1 MVQNFLDW
9 WNKETKGHKIL
20 KIKRILK
27 FFATR
32 AIKVRSNSIV
42 LVDKKY
48 PSVTHMEQF
57 SYER

>member
-1 MVQNFLDW
+1 MDAQMVQNFLDW

-32 AIKVRSNSIV
+32 AIQS
-42 LVDKKY
+42 
-48 PSVTHMEQF
+48 
-57 SYER
+57 